1 MMQIGKATRKTAS
14 ITHPV
19 TIVTS
24 QFKGL
29 VSELNEGKQQSS
41 IARNYSNFLQR
52 ANRLT
57 PGKSWNRSRSGE
69 SPPANDA
76 QTFADRYGRHV

>member
-1 MMQIGKATRKTAS
+1 MMQIGKATRKTVS
-14 ITHPV
+14 ITRPV

-41 IARNYSNFLQR
+41 IAGNYNNFLER
-52 ANRLT
+52 ANRLAR
-57 PGKSWNRSRSGE
+57 GKGSNRSRSGE
-69 SPPANDA
+69 
-76 QTFADRYGRHV
+76 